1 MSSQKFE
8 NLEDDFKSLISE
20 VNRKVDRSLNRV
32 LGEQKKSLLREIQ
45 RDLDELRTLL
55 DELESE
61 AKTAPNPYRIQMMAC
76 VRQYKQDLEQIN
88 KKCIGVGGGA
98 AIRQEL
104 FGTHNVGSNSASQ
117 GIGFEPSGTRTK
129 LLQMNETIGRTTESL
144 SRTHQVAAETD
155 QVAVEVVE
163 ELGTQRETLLR
174 TKERLVD
181 TDENLT
187 RSRKIIRSMY
197 RRVIT
202 NKVLLIVIIFME
214 LGIIGIEAYFKWGRK
229 HGKN

>member
-45 RDLDELRTLL
+45 RDLDESRTLL

-88 KKCIGVGGGA
+88 KKCIGVGGSA
-98 AIRQEL
+98 TIHQEL
-104 FGTHNVGSNSASQ
+104 FGTHNVGSNNAGQ
-117 GIGFEPSGTRTK
+117 GMGFEPSGARTK
-129 LLQMNETIGRTTESL
+129 LLQMNETISRTTESL

-163 ELGTQRETLLR
+163 ELGTQRETLIR
-174 TKERLVD
+174 TKERLID

-187 RSRKIIRSMY
+187 RSRNIIRSMY
-197 RRVIT
+197 RRVVT

-214 LGIIGIEAYFKWGRK
+214 LGIIGIEAYLKWGRK
-229 HGKN
+229 HGNN